1 MRILWI
7 ILTGLMCTLSACA
20 PAQQSDG
27 SASAPKT
34 GLNTAISSLPSGQF
48 AKVVS
53 RIEPVAEKLCVD
65 SQKHL
70 NCDFE
75 ILVDGSNSTSANAFQ
90 TIKEDGRPLV
100 IFTQALINKAQNKD
114 ELAFI
119 LGHEMAHHLEGHLY
133 RQYQSAGAGA
143 ILLGGITALTG
154 ASDSLINSAQRIGAG
169 IGVQT
174 YSKAFELEAD
184 RLGALLSIRAGFNP
198 MRGSLFF
205 IRMPGPG
212 DQFLGTYP
220 PNSERMET
228 VRSVSLGY

>member
-1 MRILWI
+1 
-7 ILTGLMCTLSACA
+7 MCTMSACT
-20 PAQQSDG
+20 PAQQPNE

-34 GLNTAISSLPSGQF
+34 GINTPSSSLPSGPFSQ
-48 AKVVS
+48 VVS
-53 RIEPVAEKLCVD
+53 QIEPVAEKLCIN

-75 ILVDGSNSTSANAFQ
+75 ILVDASNRTSVNAFQ
-90 TIKEDGRPLV
+90 TIKADGRPLV
-100 IFTQALINKAQNKD
+100 VFTQALIDKAKNQD

-133 RQYQSAGAGA
+133 RQYQSARAGA

-154 ASDSLINSAQRIGAG
+154 ASDSLITPAQRLGAG
-169 IGVQT
+169 IGLQT

-198 MRGSLFF
+198 TRGSLFF
-205 IRMPGPG
+205 TRIPDPG
-212 DQFLGTYP
+212 DQFLVTHP
-220 PNSERMET
+220 PNSERIET